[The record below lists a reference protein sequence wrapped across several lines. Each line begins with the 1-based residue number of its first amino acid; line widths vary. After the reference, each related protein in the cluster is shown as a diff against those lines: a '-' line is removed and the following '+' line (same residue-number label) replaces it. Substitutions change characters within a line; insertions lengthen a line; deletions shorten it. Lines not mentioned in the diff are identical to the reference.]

1 MEDKIVRGSTWSVRF
16 KFKPE
21 QLAVRNIKDIYLAVT
36 QGPNKSIEFLDGTGG
51 NHWTLDEYEN
61 TATYHFSQE
70 DTLALRPGIRVYLE
84 CHVLDIFGER
94 SEAFGGTY
102 LVKDTEY
109 PEVMT

>member
-1 MEDKIVRGSTWSVRF
+1 MNDKITRGSTWSICFR
-16 KFKPE
+16 FKPE
-21 QLAVRNIKDIYLAVT
+21 QLVVRNIKDIYLAVV
-36 QGPNKSIEFLDGTGG
+36 QGPNKTINFFGEGTE
-51 NHWTLDEYEN
+51 NWTLDEYTN

-70 DTLALRPGIRVYLE
+70 DTLALKAGIRVYLE